1 MLVCLRG
8 GQWGWFCG
16 VLKLHWVSFFSG
28 REELLLSE
36 EDEAGAPFMGAE
48 SLQKVTRKDPG
59 SSPCFQSLCHTHSW
73 QSLTGR
79 SWESRKVVC
88 RVQPQNNMAACRRAA
103 CKLRDNNLIINPSLI
118 SYLIFQLFLA
128 LSSCLTLAS
137 NPPGSPNITFSKVV
151 LGDRL
156 RIWLATAVAQI
167 LSRAQELP
175 YAMEVTTTFFTNKI
189 K

>member
-1 MLVCLRG
+1 
-8 GQWGWFCG
+8 
-16 VLKLHWVSFFSG
+16 
-28 REELLLSE
+28 
-36 EDEAGAPFMGAE
+36 MGAE

-175 YAMEVTTTFFTNKI
+175 YAMGVAKTTTTKKKKKRKKTSKLSLISLTFLLPHHNLDVKAP
-189 K
+189 